1 MGSIAG
7 KQITFAYGY
16 DDAPTLNG
24 VDISVKPGQLVAILG
39 RNGCGKSTL
48 VRHFNALLALQEGEL
63 SVAGIDVR
71 DEAELWRLRR
81 TVGMVF
87 QNPDNQF
94 VSSLVGEDVAFG
106 LENYQVPRSEIP
118 GKVSAALEMV
128 GLAGFEERSPHLL
141 SGGQKQRAALAGVLA
156 LEPEILVLDEA
167 TAMLDPVG
175 RREILAAA
183 MDLRMRGTT
192 VIMIT
197 HIVEEAIP
205 ADLVFL
211 MNEGKMIA
219 AGTPEEVL
227 TVPELLEQAGL
238 APPLPVRLYHDLRTA
253 GIALEHCPLTAEALA
268 EELCRLK

>member
-1 MGSIAG
+1 
-7 KQITFAYGY
+7 
-16 DDAPTLNG
+16 
-24 VDISVKPGQLVAILG
+24 
-39 RNGCGKSTL
+39 
-48 VRHFNALLALQEGEL
+48 
-63 SVAGIDVR
+63 
-71 DEAELWRLRR
+71 
-81 TVGMVF
+81 
-87 QNPDNQF
+87 
-94 VSSLVGEDVAFG
+94 
-106 LENYQVPRSEIP
+106 
-118 GKVSAALEMV
+118 MV

-156 LEPEILVLDEA
+156 LDPEILVLDEA
-167 TAMLDPVG
+167 TALLDPVG

-238 APPLPVRLYHDLRTA
+238 APPLPVRLYYDLRAA
-253 GIALEHCPLTAEALA
+253 GITLERCPLTAEALA
-268 EELCRLK
+268 EELCRLR

>member
-16 DDAPTLNG
+16 DDALTLNG

-253 GIALEHCPLTAEALA
+253 GIALDCCPLTAEALA